1 MSVPL
6 SVLDLAPVAAGHTAA
21 DALAGITRLAQ
32 RADELGFK
40 RFWVAEHHNI
50 PSVASTAPE
59 VLIAHIAARTERIHV
74 GS

>member
-6 SVLDLAPVAAGHTAA
+6 SVLDLAPVAAGSSAA
-21 DALAGITRLAQ
+21 EALAGTTRLAQ
-32 RADELGFK
+32 RADELGFR

-50 PSVASTAPE
+50 PRSRRPRRTDIPSVDDAE
-59 VLIAHIAARTERIHV
+59 